1 MSEERYLAVS
11 VETWGE
17 GPNAIDD
24 EWIETLML
32 ALGELGAAGPAVGV
46 GGLSGGVGATFGV
59 YLSAGV
65 PDVEVWPIVAE
76 RAIRIFDDA
85 CTKAEIPHGGV
96 ANLEIMTEEYFDR
109 DIDQEAE
116 TYLGVTEVAR
126 ELRVSRQRVS
136 ELRASDAFPAPIAEL
151 AAGPVWRGSTLK
163 RFLADWERKPGRPRK
178 DRNGSGDALS
188 QPRPNIGE
196 R

>member
-17 GPNAIDD
+17 GPSAIDD
-24 EWIETLML
+24 ERIEALMWS
-32 ALGELGAAGPAVGV
+32 LGELGGAGPAVSA

-59 YLSAGV
+59 FVSSVDA
-65 PDVEVWPIVAE
+65 DVELWPSAAA
-76 RAIRIFDDA
+76 RAVQIFEDA
-85 CTKAEIPHGGV
+85 CTKAGVAHGGI
-96 ANLEIMTEEYFDR
+96 ANLEVMTEEYFDR
-109 DIDQEAE
+109 ELDQEPE

-126 ELRVSRQRVS
+126 ELHVSRQRVA
-136 ELRASDAFPAPIAEL
+136 ELRRTDAFPAPIAEL

-163 RFLADWERKPGRPRK
+163 RFIAEWERRPGRPRK
-178 DRNGSGDALS
+178 DRNGSGGPLS